1 MVLFNIFNIFAY
13 VCFQRKKSYMRSIF
27 SWFRYL
33 LKLLKEISCDG
44 DVL

>member
-1 MVLFNIFNIFAY
+1 MVLFNNLTFSHSMFSE
-13 VCFQRKKSYMRSIF
+13 KKSYMRSIF